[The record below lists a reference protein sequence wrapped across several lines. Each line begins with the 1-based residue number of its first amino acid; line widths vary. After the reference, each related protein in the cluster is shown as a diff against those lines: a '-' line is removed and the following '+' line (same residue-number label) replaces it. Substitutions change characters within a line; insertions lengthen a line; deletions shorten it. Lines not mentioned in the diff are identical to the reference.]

1 MKQARTKQPTSV
13 LGLAFDG
20 SRLEGVEVRR
30 TNGSVEVRKHFSVSL
45 ALDPLTGDT
54 ELVGR
59 EIRNH
64 LNAAGIKEKHCAVC
78 LPLGWA
84 LTLSAQLPD
93 LGEEDVES
101 FLQIEAERGF
111 PYGLD
116 ALSLGRSR
124 FRTPTG
130 QHATLVA
137 IPLEHV
143 TRLDAALHA
152 AQLRPLNLSLGL
164 PSIQRPESE
173 SSDGVLALW
182 PGEDHVQVMV
192 TCGGGIVVLRT
203 IEHAYEVE
211 GGERRLLADQIA
223 RELRITLG
231 QLPAE
236 LSGAVQNLRVIGKNP
251 LADDLA
257 GQLRTRVQTLGL
269 KVEQVRE
276 CTPGAFTVNVPSGTA
291 MTPALALAVRLLTGQ
306 VGMNFLP
313 PKVSQWKV
321 LAAKYSTGK
330 LVWAGAAAGAV
341 VTAVLLAFAVQEV
354 MLRYWSLRVT
364 RIKPQ
369 ADRIAEME
377 RQIQKYRPWYDE
389 SFPALTILS
398 RATDAFTKTGDVTAK
413 TVSIQH
419 ATPAMLRS
427 SQPHDPVNITFTGV
441 ARNNAALFGV
451 LNNLKLPARGF
462 KNVKLESITGKEPQ
476 LRFSIK
482 LGYGG
487 QPAATPAAG
496 STAKKAS

>member
-1 MKQARTKQPTSV
+1 
-13 LGLAFDG
+13 
-20 SRLEGVEVRR
+20 
-30 TNGSVEVRKHFSVSL
+30 
-45 ALDPLTGDT
+45 
-54 ELVGR
+54 
-59 EIRNH
+59 
-64 LNAAGIKEKHCAVC
+64 
-78 LPLGWA
+78 
-84 LTLSAQLPD
+84 
-93 LGEEDVES
+93 
-101 FLQIEAERGF
+101 
-111 PYGLD
+111 
-116 ALSLGRSR
+116 
-124 FRTPTG
+124 
-130 QHATLVA
+130 
-137 IPLEHV
+137 
-143 TRLDAALHA
+143 
-152 AQLRPLNLSLGL
+152 
-164 PSIQRPESE
+164 
-173 SSDGVLALW
+173 
-182 PGEDHVQVMV
+182 
-192 TCGGGIVVLRT
+192 
-203 IEHAYEVE
+203 
-211 GGERRLLADQIA
+211 
-223 RELRITLG
+223 
-231 QLPAE
+231 
-236 LSGAVQNLRVIGKNP
+236 
-251 LADDLA
+251 
-257 GQLRTRVQTLGL
+257 
-269 KVEQVRE
+269 
-276 CTPGAFTVNVPSGTA
+276 

-354 MLRYWSLRVT
+354 MLRYWSLRVA

-487 QPAATPAAG
+487 QPAASTPAAG